1 MPARKEKS
9 MDRLEATF
17 RGTIAD
23 LRHKRPETAGTA
35 PGTKLTLDTD
45 ALEPELA
52 VKLFQME
59 NGHPV
64 QITISE
70 IQDRLPMGGIDPT
83 PQATEDVPTGVP
95 RAFHL
100 AELDVAEPE
109 LPPDDPTRKV

>member
-1 MPARKEKS
+1 MRAGGSRKEDNV
-9 MDRLEATF
+9 DRMEATF

-70 IQDRLPMGGIDPT
+70 IQDRLPLDDKE
-83 PQATEDVPTGVP
+83 PQPPEGVP
-95 RAFHL
+95 RACGDGSAL
-100 AELDVAEPE
+100 SGRASGGVS
-109 LPPDDPTRKV
+109 